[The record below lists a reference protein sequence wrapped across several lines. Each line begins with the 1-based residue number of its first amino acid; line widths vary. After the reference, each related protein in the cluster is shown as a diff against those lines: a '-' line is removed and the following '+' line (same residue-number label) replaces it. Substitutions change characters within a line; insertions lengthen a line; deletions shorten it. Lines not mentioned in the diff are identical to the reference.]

1 MSLLAALATLSPA
14 LAEEPTTT
22 LPALPTE
29 WRMEMV
35 VATRALI
42 PVLGATRAEVRSTL
56 AVRLVATADGWVQ
69 TQDTCDARLVD
80 RGKLVRTTLPPA
92 FVRALPDA
100 TFAVT
105 VAESEGSQRYEA
117 DFGRQDVGWDGRG
130 EMPAE
135 ADAPGVVDWDG
146 DGLPGATVL
155 VDAPIVGT
163 GQVYVAQTGRTR
175 VRGERL
181 PDGTI
186 QGTIE
191 VTDFAQHVLGGS
203 SPLFRHGPEVVSD
216 PERSWFRMTPAPGFS
231 CGALGAVAEADG
243 PT

>member
-1 MSLLAALATLSPA
+1 MILAALL
-14 LAEEPTTT
+14 
-22 LPALPTE
+22 ALPTAAAE
-29 WRMEMV
+29 PAVPVDWRMEMV

-42 PVLGATRAEVRSTL
+42 PVLGATRAEVRSVL
-56 AVRLVATADGWVQ
+56 AVRLTPGPDGWVQ
-69 TQDTCDARLVD
+69 TQDTCEARLLD

-100 TFAVT
+100 TFPVVLTEAD
-105 VAESEGSQRYEA
+105 GRLRYEA
-117 DFGRQDVGWDGRG
+117 DFGRQDVGWTG
-130 EMPAE
+130 EGAMPAE
-135 ADAPGVVDWDG
+135 ADAPGVLDWDQ

-175 VRGERL
+175 VRGELL

-186 QGTIE
+186 HGTIE

-216 PERSWFRMTPAPGFS
+216 PERSWFRMTPAPGFT
-231 CGALGAVAEADG
+231 CGGPAAVAEADG